1 MLDVV
6 GVIFEW
12 LHEVPASILEAQTRE
27 GEKLVGVEV
36 RHLVACYQSTDTDF
50 LLAPVHAAASDE
62 VESITKEDPKIDAAI
77 TKDAPWLRWA

>member
-12 LHEVPASILEAQTRE
+12 LHEVPASI
-27 GEKLVGVEV
+27 
-36 RHLVACYQSTDTDF
+36 
-50 LLAPVHAAASDE
+50 HAAASDE